1 MKGLK
6 LYVKYVGCLFH
17 HILHIKLISIVVIG
31 VKPLTYHVDITPFN
45 LPELYAQKTKYI
57 ASDITS
63 DMLSNWLARVG
74 SAIPRGF
81 SRHYILGLLEEE
93 PMTGKEIIDKAILQ
107 SGGRWKPSP
116 GLIYPMLGRL
126 LEEGLIS
133 ETESGKYKITSRGI
147 DIAADV
153 DPVHNIMQKQLDV
166 VMRVGN
172 VGKFMAM
179 DMIDRLS
186 AMGLSLS
193 SNLDKMTEQEREK
206 YKQFLVSELKKLQ
219 EQETK
224 KDELRIDSD

>member
-1 MKGLK
+1 
-6 LYVKYVGCLFH
+6 
-17 HILHIKLISIVVIG
+17 
-31 VKPLTYHVDITPFN
+31 
-45 LPELYAQKTKYI
+45 
-57 ASDITS
+57 
-63 DMLSNWLARVG
+63 MLSNWLARVG

-81 SRHYILGLLEEE
+81 SRHYILNLLEEV

-133 ETESGKYKITSRGI
+133 ETDSGKYKITSRGI

-153 DPVHNIMQKQLDV
+153 DSVHNIMQKQLDV

-186 AMGLSLS
+186 AIGLTLS
-193 SNLDKMTEQEREK
+193 SNLDKMSEQEREK

-219 EQETK
+219 EQEGK
-224 KDELRIDSD
+224 KDDLRIDSE

>member
-1 MKGLK
+1 
-6 LYVKYVGCLFH
+6 
-17 HILHIKLISIVVIG
+17 
-31 VKPLTYHVDITPFN
+31 
-45 LPELYAQKTKYI
+45 
-57 ASDITS
+57 
-63 DMLSNWLARVG
+63 MLSNWLARVG

-81 SRHYILGLLEEE
+81 SRHYILSLLEEK

-126 LEEGLIS
+126 LDEGLIS
-133 ETESGKYKITSRGI
+133 ETDSGKYKITSRGI
-147 DIAADV
+147 DVAADV
-153 DPVHNIMQKQLDV
+153 DSVHNIMQKQLDV

-186 AMGLSLS
+186 ALGLTLS

-206 YKQFLVSELKKLQ
+206 YKQFLLSELKKLQ
-219 EQETK
+219 EQEGK
-224 KDELRIDSD
+224 KHNLRIDSE

>member
-1 MKGLK
+1 
-6 LYVKYVGCLFH
+6 
-17 HILHIKLISIVVIG
+17 
-31 VKPLTYHVDITPFN
+31 
-45 LPELYAQKTKYI
+45 
-57 ASDITS
+57 
-63 DMLSNWLARVG
+63 MLSNWLARVG

-81 SRHYILGLLEEE
+81 SRHYILNLLEEE

-133 ETESGKYKITSRGI
+133 ETDSGKYKITSRGI

-153 DPVHNIMQKQLDV
+153 DSVHNIMQKQLDV

-186 AMGLSLS
+186 AIGLTLS
-193 SNLDKMTEQEREK
+193 SILDKMSEQERVK
-206 YKQFLVSELKKLQ
+206 YKQFLVSELKKFQDVVGMKVDLRL
-219 EQETK
+219 
-224 KDELRIDSD
+224 DSELMGY

>member
-1 MKGLK
+1 
-6 LYVKYVGCLFH
+6 
-17 HILHIKLISIVVIG
+17 
-31 VKPLTYHVDITPFN
+31 
-45 LPELYAQKTKYI
+45 
-57 ASDITS
+57 
-63 DMLSNWLARVG
+63 
-74 SAIPRGF
+74 
-81 SRHYILGLLEEE
+81 
-93 PMTGKEIIDKAILQ
+93 MTGKEIIDKAIFQ

-126 LEEGLIS
+126 LEEGLIR
-133 ETESGKYKITSRGI
+133 ETDSGKYKITGRGM

-153 DPVHNIMQKQLDV
+153 DSVRSIMQKQLDV

-179 DMIDRLS
+179 DMIDRFS
-186 AMGLSLS
+186 AIGLTLS

-219 EQETK
+219 EQESK

>member
-1 MKGLK
+1 
-6 LYVKYVGCLFH
+6 
-17 HILHIKLISIVVIG
+17 
-31 VKPLTYHVDITPFN
+31 
-45 LPELYAQKTKYI
+45 
-57 ASDITS
+57 
-63 DMLSNWLARVG
+63 
-74 SAIPRGF
+74 
-81 SRHYILGLLEEE
+81 
-93 PMTGKEIIDKAILQ
+93 MTGKEIIEKAIFQ

-126 LEEGLIS
+126 LEEGLIR
-133 ETESGKYKITSRGI
+133 ETDSGKYKITGRGM

-153 DPVHNIMQKQLDV
+153 DSVHSIMQKQLDV

-179 DMIDRLS
+179 DMIDRFS
-186 AMGLSLS
+186 AIGLTLS

-219 EQETK
+219 EQESK

>member
-1 MKGLK
+1 
-6 LYVKYVGCLFH
+6 
-17 HILHIKLISIVVIG
+17 
-31 VKPLTYHVDITPFN
+31 
-45 LPELYAQKTKYI
+45 
-57 ASDITS
+57 
-63 DMLSNWLARVG
+63 
-74 SAIPRGF
+74 
-81 SRHYILGLLEEE
+81 
-93 PMTGKEIIDKAILQ
+93 
-107 SGGRWKPSP
+107 
-116 GLIYPMLGRL
+116 MLGRL

-147 DIAADV
+147 DTAADA
-153 DPVHNIMQKQLDV
+153 DSVHNIMQKQLDV

-186 AMGLSLS
+186 DIGLSLS

-219 EQETK
+219 QQETK

>member
-1 MKGLK
+1 
-6 LYVKYVGCLFH
+6 
-17 HILHIKLISIVVIG
+17 
-31 VKPLTYHVDITPFN
+31 
-45 LPELYAQKTKYI
+45 
-57 ASDITS
+57 
-63 DMLSNWLARVG
+63 
-74 SAIPRGF
+74 
-81 SRHYILGLLEEE
+81 
-93 PMTGKEIIDKAILQ
+93 MTGKEIIDKAILQ
-107 SGGRWKPSP
+107 SGGKWKPSP

-133 ETESGKYKITSRGI
+133 ETESGKYKITSRGL
-147 DIAADV
+147 DSTADADSV
-153 DPVHNIMQKQLDV
+153 NNIMQKQLDV

-219 EQETK
+219 EQESK